1 MTTRKEKTEKLLKYK
16 PTGKAEYINRFTPYA
31 KEIAND
37 VSKIRIRGRRPN
49 TLFIGEAGSGKSVL
63 THALYVMSR
72 ESGDMPC
79 SGFYRVNLHQ
89 ASDISSLIGE
99 RYPSITNGQ
108 VDLPFRKGQGYI
120 AIEKGGL
127 WAIEEANRGGD
138 LTRVFNLMDYS
149 EFFEVPEE
157 SATPLKVHSNLWIVG
172 TMNPTGSDYTTK
184 MMDKALDQRFSV
196 KVKITD
202 SNPLVD
208 EESMIHDILKDKT
221 YTERMLAFA
230 TTCREDGNGTKLSV
244 REISN
249 ICSHISNGIDL
260 LRSIEFVT
268 TNAYSI
274 EQVEQIKSTAT
285 IKFRVVEEK

>member
-1 MTTRKEKTEKLLKYK
+1 MTTKEKTEELLKYK
-16 PTGKAEYINRFTPYA
+16 PTGKPEYINRFTPYA

-63 THALYVMSR
+63 THALYVKSR
-72 ESGDMPC
+72 ESGNMPC
-79 SGFYRVNLHQ
+79 NDFYRVNLHQ
-89 ASDISSLIGE
+89 ASDISSLVGE
-99 RYPSITNGQ
+99 RYPNITNGQ
-108 VDLPFRKGQGYI
+108 VDLPFRKGLFYL
-120 AIEKGGL
+120 AVELGGL
-127 WAIEEANRGGD
+127 LAIEEANRGGD

-157 SATPLKVHSNLWIVG
+157 SATPLKVNPNLWIVG
-172 TMNPTGSDYTTK
+172 TMNPTGSEYTTK

-196 KVKITD
+196 KVKID
-202 SNPLVD
+202 DKNPLVD
-208 EESMIHDILKDKT
+208 EESMIHDILKDKA

-244 REISN
+244 REVSN
-249 ICSHISNGIDL
+249 ICSHISNGVDL
-260 LRSIEFVT
+260 IRSIEFVT